1 MTAAATTCELC
12 GLECAASTPRSFCC
26 SGCANVYSILRESGV
41 RDFRNSEI
49 FRRSLEMGLISTG
62 ARPLDPS
69 SVPEGTELREV
80 LFRIDGMWCGSC
92 AWLISHALGKL
103 RGVVSADVQFSTDLL
118 KIRYAPQYVPVTRIV
133 ETVGSLGYRAT
144 EFRAEDGQSASAWRD
159 LYLRLGVAGFLWL
172 NVMTFSTVVYASYFE
187 AITES
192 ARRYVPVVLM
202 LLTAPVVFYSAMPI
216 HRLAWAGV
224 KQGVLRVESLLSF
237 GILAAFGYSAAQAA
251 VNGPHY
257 YFDTACAIVTLL
269 LVGKVLEREA
279 KERTSRAV
287 LSLYRLT
294 PRKAL
299 VEQDGREHYVSVD
312 ALQPGQVFIVKPGE
326 RIPADGVVV
335 AGESA
340 VDEAVLTG
348 ESQPRLR
355 RAGDPVVSGS
365 SNTGSPLQIRATR
378 TGSDST
384 LALIVQSVERA
395 LSSRTGWE
403 RTADRLSRWFV
414 PAILATAVAGAAAL
428 LVSGLDPHEAIMR
441 GLAVLVISCPCA
453 LGIATPLAITAAVGQ
468 ASRKGIL
475 IGDLAVLEQVRK
487 ADMVVFDKTGTATE
501 GRFELIEIDAPYR
514 ADFVLARAAAIE
526 RYSEHPI
533 GQAIV
538 AKARQRGLVIPPA
551 NRVVAKPGVGIE
563 GWMGSEHV
571 SIHRG
576 AAHPEWER
584 SGYTVVEVFVNSVA
598 AGVLAFG
605 DRIRPEMPAL
615 VESLR
620 ARGIRTALLSG
631 DSRETTAIVAAQL
644 GVDEYRAGV
653 RPDGKAAA
661 VAELQRGGH
670 TVAMVG
676 DGVNDA
682 PALAVA
688 DLGIAMGTGA
698 DLAMNAASVVLMPG
712 SMTRILDVFDIGRRT
727 LRVIRQNLFW
737 AFFYNVAGVALALAG
752 ILHPILAAVAM
763 SISGFTVVA
772 NSLRLQ
778 KARYI
783 GKSEQN

>member
-1 MTAAATTCELC
+1 MTASAAACELC
-12 GLECAASTPRSFCC
+12 GLECEAATPHSFCC
-26 SGCANVYSILRESGV
+26 SGCANVYSILAESGV
-41 RDFRNSEI
+41 QDFRNSEI

-62 ARPLDPS
+62 ARARETGG
-69 SVPEGTELREV
+69 VPGGTELREA
-80 LFRIDGMWCGSC
+80 LYRIDGMWCGSC
-92 AWLISHALGKL
+92 AWLISHALGRV

-118 KIRYAPQYVPVTRIV
+118 KIRYAPQYVPVTRIT
-133 ETVGSLGYRAT
+133 ETVESLGYRAT
-144 EFRAEDGQSASAWRD
+144 EFRAEDGKSASAWRD

-172 NVMTFSTVVYASYFE
+172 NVMTFSTVIYASYFE

-216 HRLAWAGV
+216 HRLAWAGMR
-224 KQGVLRVESLLSF
+224 QGVLRVESLLSL
-237 GILAAFGYSAAQAA
+237 GILAAFGYSAVQAA

-279 KERTSRAV
+279 KDRTSRAV
-287 LSLYRLT
+287 LSLYRLM

-299 VEQDGREHYVSVD
+299 VEQDGREHYVSVE
-312 ALQPGQVFIVKPGE
+312 ALRPGQMFLVKPGE

-335 AGESA
+335 EGESA
-340 VDEAVLTG
+340 VDESVLTG

-355 RAGDPVVSGS
+355 TAGDPVVSGS
-365 SNTGSPLQIRATR
+365 SNTGSPLRIRATR

-414 PAILATAVAGAAAL
+414 PAILATAAAGAAAL
-428 LVSGLDPHEAIMR
+428 LVSGLGTHEAIMR
-441 GLAVLVISCPCA
+441 GLAVIVISCPCA
-453 LGIATPLAITAAVGQ
+453 LGIATPLAITAAAGQ

-475 IGDLAVLEQVRK
+475 IGDLGVLEQVRK
-487 ADMVVFDKTGTATE
+487 IDLVVFDKTGTATE
-501 GRFELIEIDAPYR
+501 GRFQLIEMDAPHG
-514 ADFVLARAAAIE
+514 VSGLLARAASIE

-533 GQAIV
+533 AKAIV
-538 AKARQRGLVIPPA
+538 AKAREFGLA
-551 NRVVAKPGVGIE
+551 LESAERVVARPGTGIE
-563 GWMGSEHV
+563 GWTQGEHV

-584 SGYTVVEVFVNSVA
+584 KGYTVVEVSVNGVP
-598 AGVLAFG
+598 AGSFGLG
-605 DRIRPEMPAL
+605 DRLRPEMPAV
-615 VESLR
+615 VEQLR
-620 ARGIRTALLSG
+620 RRGIRTALLSG
-631 DSRETTAIVAAQL
+631 DSAHTTSIVAAQA
-644 GVDEYRAGV
+644 GVDEFRSGVLPDAKASAIAGF
-653 RPDGKAAA
+653 
-661 VAELQRGGH
+661 QRGGR

-682 PALAVA
+682 LALAMA
-688 DLGIAMGTGA
+688 DLGIAMGSGA
-698 DLAMNAASVVLMPG
+698 DLAMNAASVVLMSG
-712 SMTRILDVFDIGRRT
+712 SMSRVLDVFDIASRT

-737 AFFYNVAGVALALAG
+737 AFFYNVVGVTLALAG
-752 ILHPILAAVAM
+752 VLHPVLAAVAM

-783 GKSEQN
+783 GRSEQN

>member
-1 MTAAATTCELC
+1 MTSTAAACELC
-12 GLECAASTPRSFCC
+12 GLDCEAGTPHSFCC
-26 SGCANVYSILRESGV
+26 SGCANVYAILVQSGA

-62 ARPLDPS
+62 ARARES
-69 SVPEGTELREV
+69 VGVPEGTELREA
-80 LFRIDGMWCGSC
+80 LYRIDGMWCGSC
-92 AWLISHALGKL
+92 AWLISHALGKV
-103 RGVVSADVQFSTDLL
+103 RGVVSADVQFATDLL
-118 KIRYAPQYVPVTRIV
+118 KIRYAPQYVPVMRIV
-133 ETVGSLGYRAT
+133 ETVASLGYHAT
-144 EFRAEDGQSASAWRD
+144 EFRAEDGKSASAWRD

-172 NVMTFSTVVYASYFE
+172 NVMTFSTVIYASYFE

-216 HRLAWAGV
+216 HRLAWAGAR
-224 KQGVLRVESLLSF
+224 QGVLRVESLLSL
-237 GILAAFGYSAAQAA
+237 GILAAFGYSAVQAA

-279 KERTSRAV
+279 KDRTSRAV
-287 LSLYRLT
+287 LSLYRLM

-312 ALQPGQVFIVKPGE
+312 ALRPGQVFIVKPGE
-326 RIPADGVVV
+326 RIPADGLVVE
-335 AGESA
+335 GESA
-340 VDEAVLTG
+340 VDESVLTG

-355 RAGDPVVSGS
+355 VAGDPVVSGS
-365 SNTGSPLQIRATR
+365 SNTGSPLKIRATR

-384 LALIVQSVERA
+384 LTVIVQSVERA

-414 PAILATAVAGAAAL
+414 PAILATALAGSAAL
-428 LVSGLDPHEAIMR
+428 LVSGLGTHEAIMR
-441 GLAVLVISCPCA
+441 GLAVIVISCPCA

-475 IGDLAVLEQVRK
+475 IGDLGILERVR
-487 ADMVVFDKTGTATE
+487 DVDLVVFDKTGTATE
-501 GRFELIEIDAPYR
+501 GRFELLEIDAPQGPD
-514 ADFVLARAAAIE
+514 ALLARAAAIE

-533 GQAIV
+533 AKAIV
-538 AKARQRGLVIPPA
+538 SKARERGLRIDSA
-551 NRVVAKPGVGIE
+551 DRVAAKPGAGIE
-563 GWMGSEHV
+563 GWTGGEHV
-571 SIHRG
+571 SIRG
-576 AAHPEWER
+576 GQAHPEWER
-584 SGYTVVEVFVNSVA
+584 KGYPVVEVLVNGVS
-598 AGVLAFG
+598 AGAMGLG
-605 DRIRPEMPAL
+605 DRIRPEMPAV
-615 VESLR
+615 VEQLR
-620 ARGIRTALLSG
+620 RYGVRTALLSG
-631 DSRETTAIVAAQL
+631 DSPHTTSIVAARL
-644 GVDEYRAGV
+644 GVDEFRAGV
-653 RPDGKAAA
+653 MPEGKAAA
-661 VAELQRGGH
+661 IAGFKQEGR

-698 DLAMNAASVVLMPG
+698 DLAMNAASVVLMSG
-712 SMTRILDVFDIGRRT
+712 SMSRVLDVFDIARRT

-737 AFFYNVAGVALALAG
+737 AFFYNVVGVTLALAG
-752 ILHPILAAVAM
+752 VLHPVLAAVAM

-778 KARYI
+778 EARYI
-783 GKSEQN
+783 GRSEQN